1 MILLYAVVLWRVW
14 GANSPGFPC
23 IPDTDSFLLPNNLDL
38 GWLLS
43 AQHPSLQLCS
53 RRGVPHAGGA
63 HPSGSRS
70 RCPRA
75 GRWGSLHSLGTQPTS
90 RVLPYLHTPLSP
102 RTALHKIPPA
112 RVALADVP
120 ALPLPEESKCRLQVY
135 IPGRLSPATALLV
148 PRPGT
153 PAPGDPDTLPTPSM
167 ALVGSQAVH

>member
-1 MILLYAVVLWRVW
+1 MVTILLYAVELWGVW

-43 AQHPSLQLCS
+43 AQHRSLQLCS
-53 RRGVPHAGGA
+53 RRGVPRAGGA

-75 GRWGSLHSLGTQPTS
+75 GRWGSLPSLGTQPTS
-90 RVLPYLHTPLSP
+90 RVLPYLHVPLSP
-102 RTALHKIPPA
+102 RTAQDPTCTRGPCRCSCAPPTR
-112 RVALADVP
+112 RVQVP
-120 ALPLPEESKCRLQVY
+120 SPS
-135 IPGRLSPATALLV
+135 IPGRLSSATALLV

-153 PAPGDPDTLPTPSM
+153 PAPGDPDTLPTPRM